1 VTSPVWLI
9 AEREFRTYVAT
20 LSFWVALAIGP
31 LSACIV
37 FVLPIAHLPTPAI
50 AVHGGDAALVRSI
63 TNALADAALF
73 DGNHFRFGADGSAQ
87 LGFLRP
93 APGKLELQFSDGFP
107 LSASGRALVARTL
120 ERDAARGASGNA
132 SLTVHENSA
141 AAAHGPDAAALS
153 RFAAMMMLWLT
164 LTGAMGMLLQT
175 VVRERASRALESLLA
190 AASPR
195 AIVAGKIA
203 GVGAISLLVL
213 AAWLGSAAALS
224 VFLPADAGLAHAIV
238 TNLANPASLARD
250 AVIYLFAYAFY
261 GAITVMLGAL
271 ARDTASAQNLSRPMF
286 VLLLAG
292 FFLALSC
299 VTAVSKVSGF
309 IYLPPFTPFLLLVY
323 PLDALAPL
331 PQALLLGGLALAA
344 LVSLDLAARLLSIS
358 SDFHQIF
365 GRNSRVILPLVQ

>member
-9 AEREFRTYVAT
+9 AEREFRTYVMT

-31 LSACIV
+31 VAACIV
-37 FVLPIAHLPTPAI
+37 FLLPITHLPAPAI
-50 AVHGGDAALVRSI
+50 AIRGSDAALVRSL
-63 TNALADAALF
+63 TSALADAGQL
-73 DGNHFRFGADGSAQ
+73 DGRHFRFASDSTARVT
-87 LGFLRP
+87 LVRTAP
-93 APGKLELQFSDGFP
+93 ARLELQFSDGFP
-107 LSASGRALVARTL
+107 LSVIGRALVARSL
-120 ERDAARGASGNA
+120 ERDAARDASGGMVLA
-132 SLTVHENSA
+132 VHENHA
-141 AAAHGPDAAALS
+141 VTAHGPDAAALS

-195 AIVAGKIA
+195 SIVAGKIA
-203 GVGAISLLVL
+203 GVGAISLLVV
-213 AAWLGSAAALS
+213 AAWLGSAAILS
-224 VFLPADAGLAHAIV
+224 IFLPADAGLARAIV
-238 TNLANPASLARD
+238 TGLADPVSLMRD

-261 GAITVMLGAL
+261 GAVTVMLGAL

-299 VTAVSKVSGF
+299 VAAGSKVSVF

-323 PLDALAPL
+323 PVGAVAALT
-331 PQALLLGGLALAA
+331 QVLLLGVLALAA
-344 LVSLDLAARLLSIS
+344 WASLTFSASFLSVSPDS
-358 SDFHQIF
+358 HQIF
-365 GRNSRVILPLVQ
+365 GRAKRVILPLAQ